1 MGRPL
6 VDDTILINYL
16 TNRYQVSPIDTISSQ
31 SCLQHLINPYQG
43 HNDVLIEEI
52 ITAAFDVL
60 SNGVYRNESGRTM
73 LLFRS
78 FLVNKLPAFFAAI
91 SAASM
96 VPISMEMCISHALS
110 RLDPNAF
117 PSFSQMFS
125 MQGSSVL
132 SDARQEFLFACA
144 SHKLIRESSI
154 EQLLGENPMQTLPG
168 GGPYVKDDLVSQIN
182 NNHERAEQLIGEIES
197 MEGNAGAIVGA
208 VVDVCSIRYQ
218 FLGVSTC

>member
-1 MGRPL
+1 
-6 VDDTILINYL
+6 
-16 TNRYQVSPIDTISSQ
+16 
-31 SCLQHLINPYQG
+31 
-43 HNDVLIEEI
+43 
-52 ITAAFDVL
+52 
-60 SNGVYRNESGRTM
+60 
-73 LLFRS
+73 
-78 FLVNKLPAFFAAI
+78 
-91 SAASM
+91 M
-96 VPISMEMCISHALS
+96 VPISMEMCISHALG

-154 EQLLGENPMQTLPG
+154 EQLLGENPMQTLSS

-208 VVDVCSIRYQ
+208 VVEVCPISILICVSESIRKLIPSRLCIICVIRRRQ
-218 FLGVSTC
+218 

>member
-1 MGRPL
+1 LRGFIQTAWYCERL
-6 VDDTILINYL
+6 FFNTG
-16 TNRYQVSPIDTISSQ
+16 
-31 SCLQHLINPYQG
+31 QG

-52 ITAAFDVL
+52 ITATFDVL
-60 SNGVYRNESGRTM
+60 SNGVYRNESSRTM
-73 LLFRS
+73 FLFRS

-96 VPISMEMCISHALS
+96 VPISMEMCISQALS

-125 MQGSSVL
+125 MQGSSIL

-144 SHKLIRESSI
+144 SHKLIQESSI
-154 EQLLGENPMQTLPG
+154 EQLLGENPMQTLPS
-168 GGPYVKDDLVSQIN
+168 GGPYVKDDIVSQIN

-208 VVDVCSIRYQ
+208 VVEVCGNVNCCLKHPANSIK
-218 FLGVSTC
+218 GHA

>member
-1 MGRPL
+1 
-6 VDDTILINYL
+6 LIIKFL
-16 TNRYQVSPIDTISSQ
+16 ADRIVTKHSTDPR
-31 SCLQHLINPYQG
+31 QG

-60 SNGVYRNESGRTM
+60 SNGVYRNESSRTM
-73 LLFRS
+73 FLFRS
-78 FLVNKLPAFFAAI
+78 FLVNKLPVFFAAI

-96 VPISMEMCISHALS
+96 VPISMEICISQALS

-144 SHKLIRESSI
+144 SHKLIQESSI
-154 EQLLGENPMQTLPG
+154 EQLLGENPMQTLSG
-168 GGPYVKDDLVSQIN
+168 GGPYIKDDLVSQIN

-208 VVDVCSIRYQ
+208 VIDVCLKLPDML
-218 FLGVSTC
+218 FCDH

>member
-1 MGRPL
+1 
-6 VDDTILINYL
+6 
-16 TNRYQVSPIDTISSQ
+16 
-31 SCLQHLINPYQG
+31 
-43 HNDVLIEEI
+43 
-52 ITAAFDVL
+52 
-60 SNGVYRNESGRTM
+60 M

-96 VPISMEMCISHALS
+96 VPISMEMCISHALG

-154 EQLLGENPMQTLPG
+154 EQLLGENPMQTLSS

-208 VVDVCSIRYQ
+208 VVEVCPISILICVSESIRKLIPSRLCIICVIRRRQ
-218 FLGVSTC
+218 

>member
-1 MGRPL
+1 MALAPFAL
-6 VDDTILINYL
+6 YL
-16 TNRYQVSPIDTISSQ
+16 PNDLHP
-31 SCLQHLINPYQG
+31 QG

-52 ITAAFDVL
+52 ITATFDVL
-60 SNGVYRNESGRTM
+60 SNGVYRNESSRTM
-73 LLFRS
+73 FLFRS

-96 VPISMEMCISHALS
+96 VPISMEMCISQALS

-144 SHKLIRESSI
+144 SHKLIEESSI

-168 GGPYVKDDLVSQIN
+168 GGPYVKDDIVSQIN

-208 VVDVCSIRYQ
+208 VVEVCARHNYFADSQLISKRLCIVCVIKRRQ
-218 FLGVSTC
+218 